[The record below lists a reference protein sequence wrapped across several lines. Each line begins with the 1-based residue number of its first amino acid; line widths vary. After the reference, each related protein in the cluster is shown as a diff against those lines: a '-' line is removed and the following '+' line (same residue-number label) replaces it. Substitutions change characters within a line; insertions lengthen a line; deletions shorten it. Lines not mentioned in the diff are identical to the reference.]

1 MISWYILSLPLMN
14 RPIQHSYSHF
24 CAFMITSAMLAK
36 KMTFH
41 STSPYLLALI
51 FFSPFYSVPLALVGV
66 LQKQSLELNTHWNYL
81 FSASY
86 TAMSLHTYQWSVEI
100 KVSLIKSESS
110 ICLWYK
116 HKYLESSLKSF

>member
-1 MISWYILSLPLMN
+1 
-14 RPIQHSYSHF
+14 
-24 CAFMITSAMLAK
+24 MITSAMLAK